1 MIVSMKP
8 LYEIT
13 STIFRLITSILE
25 KLGEAKAVH
34 MDKPSPSLRKRN
46 KIKTIHSS
54 LKIEGNTF
62 TESQITAIL
71 ENKRVIGPKEDIL
84 EVKNAIEV
92 YDKIRTYYPTSARSF
107 LSAHKVLMKGLVEKP
122 GRYRTLAGS

>member
-54 LKIEGNTF
+54 LKIEGNTL

-71 ENKRVIGPKEDIL
+71 EK
-84 EVKNAIEV
+84 
-92 YDKIRTYYPTSARSF
+92 
-107 LSAHKVLMKGLVEKP
+107 KG
-122 GRYRTLAGS
+122 